1 MEFLFDTTNIITT
14 YGYIGI
20 FIIIFLES
28 GIFFLLPG
36 DSLIFTAG
44 LMAPVVHFNI
54 VWLTFLVFIS
64 AFTGGLVGYY
74 IGTKIEHLR
83 TYNFFRKILKQE
95 HIDKTHA
102 FFEKHGL
109 SSMILS
115 RFMPVI
121 RTFLPIVAGIARM
134 KYSDFLKYSFLGA
147 LIWSTSFTLGG
158 YYLGRIFPQLE
169 HYLIYVISI
178 IVILSILPGIIHLVR
193 EKYKSR

>member
-1 MEFLFDTTNIITT
+1 MHALFDTTQIITT

-20 FIIIFLES
+20 FIVVFLES

-54 VWLTFLVFIS
+54 VLLTLLVFLS
-64 AFTGGLVGYY
+64 AFLGGIVGYY

-83 TYNFFRKILKQE
+83 TYAFFRRILKQE
-95 HIDKTHA
+95 HIDKAHA

-115 RFMPVI
+115 RFMPVV

-134 KYSDFLKYSFLGA
+134 KYADFLKYSFFGA

-158 YYLGRIFPQLE
+158 YYLGKIFPQLE
-169 HYLIYVISI
+169 YYLIYVISI
-178 IVILSILPGIIHLVR
+178 IVILSILPGVIHLIR

>member
-1 MEFLFDTTNIITT
+1 MNALFDTTQIITT
-14 YGYIGI
+14 YGYLGI
-20 FIIIFLES
+20 FVVVFLES

-44 LMAPVVHFNI
+44 LMAPIVHFNI
-54 VWLTFLVFIS
+54 ILLTFLVFLS

-83 TYNFFRKILKQE
+83 TYSFFRKILKQE
-95 HIDKTHA
+95 YIDEAHL

-115 RFMPVI
+115 RFMPVV

-134 KYSDFLKYSFLGA
+134 KYSDFLKYGALGA
-147 LIWSTSFTLGG
+147 FVWSVSFTLGG
-158 YYLGRIFPQLE
+158 YYLGKIFPQLE
-169 HYLIYVISI
+169 FYLVYVISI
-178 IVILSILPGIIHLVR
+178 IVVLSILPGIIHLWR
-193 EKYKSR
+193 RKQNSQ